1 MLYKHSR
8 SAWHQIP
15 IFFSPPSSQLLF
27 SPQDLTSRQRRIAMK
42 KSIGPRTMAF
52 PTPVWVVGTYD
63 QEGKPNAMTAAW
75 ASICCSK
82 PPAIG
87 VSLRKATYSYG
98 NIVARQAFTISVP
111 SEAHVREADYL
122 GMATGKEVNKFAT
135 ARLTPV
141 ASDLVDAPFVGEF

>member
-1 MLYKHSR
+1 
-8 SAWHQIP
+8 
-15 IFFSPPSSQLLF
+15 
-27 SPQDLTSRQRRIAMK
+27 MK

-98 NIVARQAFTISVP
+98 NIVVGQAFTISVP
-111 SEAHVREADYL
+111 SEAHSGGRLPGHGHGQGRE
-122 GMATGKEVNKFAT
+122 
-135 ARLTPV
+135 
-141 ASDLVDAPFVGEF
+141 